1 MSPVDSANFMD
12 KHPTHHEQELAFLKD
27 RLLLMAG
34 HAEGSVNNAI
44 RALMERDDALARQIK
59 EDDQVIDNFE
69 IEIDDLCLRQLAR
82 APLASDLRFIT
93 VAMKIS
99 RDLERIGDE
108 ATTISRRVLE
118 LNCEPQLKPYIDIPR
133 MARLALDMLKE
144 ALDAFVSRDSKQARL
159 LIPRDKEVDAIHKQ
173 LQRELVSY
181 MIERPSTITRALN
194 LMTIS
199 KAIERIADHAT
210 NIAEEVVF
218 NCEGRDIRHSAAA
231 LLKA

>member
-1 MSPVDSANFMD
+1 MSPVVSADSMENHF
-12 KHPTHHEQELAFLKD
+12 THHEQDLAFLKD
-27 RLLLMAG
+27 RLLRMAG

-69 IEIDDLCLRQLAR
+69 IEIDNLCLRQLAR

-118 LNCEPQLKPYIDIPR
+118 LNVEPQLKPYIDIPR

-144 ALDAFVSRDSKQARL
+144 ALDFIRRNYLTETVLKHSDRAEATRVANFPYA
-159 LIPRDKEVDAIHKQ
+159 AI
-173 LQRELVSY
+173 E
-181 MIERPSTITRALN
+181 EAWPTPSTAG
-194 LMTIS
+194 
-199 KAIERIADHAT
+199 AT
-210 NIAEEVVF
+210 KCASLP
-218 NCEGRDIRHSAAA
+218 RS
-231 LLKA
+231 